1 LNDAV
6 VSQPSPALPVRRNTV
21 LLAAT
26 MAVNSAVLQLVA
38 AVSSLTFVLVT
49 GVRGLLGLGPAI
61 FLTASALTSVPAGR
75 MMDRFGRTPVMSVGF
90 VIGSAGCAL
99 TALATRIDS
108 TLAVIA
114 GFGLI
119 GAASAVSLLVRAAAG
134 DMYPPERRAR
144 GISYV
149 LFGSVFGAI
158 LGPTVFSPM
167 FAGKDVEAGA
177 LTVPWLVAGGISLVA
192 LVIVQFVRP
201 DPKKIAE
208 LIGSRD
214 QVAVSAVAAP
224 LREIVR
230 RPGVIPAM
238 LAALASFGVMV
249 SVMNLSG
256 YVVVEQHHHHQDS
269 VFPIIGAHVFGMYAL
284 VLVIGALI
292 DRVGRTPALEVG
304 LVVMALSTIGLLW
317 VTSVFSTAVLLLGLG
332 IGWNISFVAATAQMA
347 DRTSPVERGRLL
359 GFNDQLAAFLAAGL
373 ALLGGY
379 ALDAIGV
386 AALAIGATVIVVSPI
401 FLIARPKTGPTIQE
415 PA

>member
-6 VSQPSPALPVRRNTV
+6 VRRNTV

-61 FLTASALTSVPAGR
+61 FLIASALTSVPAGR
-75 MMDRFGRTPVMSVGF
+75 MMDRVGRKPVMSVGF
-90 VIGSAGCAL
+90 VVGAAGCAL

-108 TLAVIA
+108 TIAVIA

-119 GAASAVSLLVRAAAG
+119 GAASAVSLLIRTAAG
-134 DMYPPERRAR
+134 DMYPPARRAR

-158 LGPTVFSPM
+158 LGPTVFGPL
-167 FAGKDVEAGA
+167 FAGKDVEADA
-177 LTVPWLVAGGISLVA
+177 LTVPWLAAGGISLVA
-192 LVIVQFVRP
+192 LAIVQFVRP

-208 LIGSRD
+208 LIGAHEHED
-214 QVAVSAVAAP
+214 TSAPAAP

-230 RPGVIPAM
+230 RPGVIPSM

-256 YVVVEQHHHHQDS
+256 YVVVEHHHHHQDS

-284 VLVIGALI
+284 VIVIGTVI
-292 DRVGRTPALEVG
+292 DRVGRIPALEVG
-304 LVVMALSTIGLLW
+304 LVVMALSTIGMLW

-332 IGWNISFVAATAQMA
+332 IGWNISFVAATAEMA
-347 DRTSPVERGRLL
+347 DRTSPAERGKLL
-359 GFNDQLAAFLAAGL
+359 GFSDQLGAFLAAGL

-401 FLIARPKTGPTIQE
+401 VLIARPGAGRTAQE